1 MSQAAEKQHAPYAL
15 AIADARERFVKV
27 NSAQLDYQAEALF
40 ALQVCQNSP
49 FLADVANK
57 NPLSLRMAVANVAA
71 IGLTLNPTLGYAFLV
86 PRDGKVILDVSYR
99 GLIKIA
105 TDIGSIKWA
114 KAELVYAKDKFLY
127 RGPAQMP
134 EHVFDPFDEDRGEF
148 RGVYCV
154 AKTPDGDMLV
164 EAVPAS
170 EIYKMRDCSDYYVK
184 KKAGPWVE
192 WFGEQTKKSGIKRAS
207 KTWPKTPQDNRLAEA
222 LRILNEDNGE
232 GLADLA
238 NGKPGESS
246 TIILEP
252 QGRVP
257 TDAEVSEEA
266 RRLTQTVIE
275 RARKAGG
282 AWAAAKTYVNER
294 LTGIELNYALAVI
307 QREEQKAAASA
318 GGA

>member
-15 AIADARERFVKV
+15 AIADAKERFFKV

-40 ALQVCQNSP
+40 ALQVCQNNQ
-49 FLADVANK
+49 FLADVANQ

-71 IGLTLNPTLGYAFLV
+71 IGLSLNPALGYAFLV

-114 KAELVYAKDKFLY
+114 KAELVYERDRFRY

-134 EHVFDPFDEDRGEF
+134 EHKCDPFEEDRGEF
-148 RGVYCV
+148 RGAYCI
-154 AKTPDGDMLV
+154 ARTPDGEVLV
-164 EAVPAS
+164 ETIKAS
-170 EIYKMRDCSDYYVK
+170 ELDNIRDCSAAYTK
-184 KKAGPWVE
+184 SKSGPWVS
-192 WFGEQTKKSGIKRAS
+192 FPGEMCKKSCIKRAS

-257 TDAEVSEEA
+257 TDAEVSEEV

-294 LTGIELNYALAVI
+294 LTGLELNYALAVI
-307 QREEQKAAASA
+307 QREEQKAAASE